1 MCLGEVGFGVIVPQG
16 WRLDLVGDGR
26 DFERMVEVLKAAEGL
41 GFNHVWVY
49 DHFITYPEVRY
60 YPVFEC
66 WSTLS
71 AFASLTKKIR
81 LGTIVTCNL
90 YRYPTVLAKMASTLD
105 VISNGR
111 LEFGIGACWYEEDFR
126 RFGIPFP
133 SLRQRLKMLDEAL
146 RIIKS
151 MWTDKETWFN
161 GKYYKVEGAINYPKP
176 LQKPHPPI
184 LIGGFGPKIMARII
198 ARHADKCNFFGTPSE
213 FKWKVNI
220 LDRHCRVIGRDSSEI
235 VKTLT
240 TTVVIAES
248 NEEFRKFL
256 SQLKFMG
263 ISVKEFLQY
272 SLSGTPDKIVG
283 KIKEYLKA
291 GVQEFIMY
299 FYNALEI
306 KPLKLFAEKVM
317 FKFK

>member
-1 MCLGEVGFGVIVPQG
+1 MGFGVIVPQG
-16 WRLDLVGDGR
+16 WRLDLVGDDR
-26 DFERMVEVLKAAEGL
+26 DFERMVSVLRAAEKL
-41 GFNHVWVY
+41 GFNHVWLY
-49 DHFITYPEVRY
+49 DHFITYPEIKY

-66 WSTLS
+66 WSTLA
-71 AFASLTKKIR
+71 AFAGLTKKIR
-81 LGTIVTCNL
+81 LGSIVTCNL

-105 VISNGR
+105 VISGGR

-133 SLRQRLKMLDEAL
+133 KLRQRLEMLDEAL

-151 MWTDKETWFN
+151 MWTEKETWFN
-161 GKYYKVEGAINYPKP
+161 GKYYRVEGAINYPKP

-220 LDRHCRVIGRDSSEI
+220 LERHCRVIGRNPDEI

-240 TTVVIAES
+240 ITVVIAETDD
-248 NEEFRKFL
+248 EFKKFL
-256 SQLKFMG
+256 KQLRVIG
-263 ISVKEFLQY
+263 VSIEEFLQY
-272 SLSGTPDKIVG
+272 SLSGTPEKIVS
-283 KIKEYLKA
+283 KIKEYVKA

-299 FYNALEI
+299 FYNALNI
-306 KPLKLFAEKVM
+306 KPLEIFAEKVIPY
-317 FKFK
+317 FR

>member
-1 MCLGEVGFGVIVPQG
+1 MDEVKFGVIVPQG
-16 WRLDLVGDGR
+16 WRLDLVGDDR
-26 DFERMVEVLKAAEGL
+26 DFKRMVEVLKAAESL
-41 GFNHVWVY
+41 GFNHVWLY
-49 DHFITYPEVRY
+49 DHFITYPEVKY

-133 SLRQRLKMLDEAL
+133 SLKQRLEMLDEAL

-151 MWTDKETWFN
+151 MWTDKETWFK

-176 LQKPHPPI
+176 VQKPHPPI

-198 ARHADKCNFFGTPSE
+198 AKHADKCNFFGTPSE
-213 FKWKVNI
+213 FKWKVNV

-248 NEEFRKFL
+248 DEEFKKFL
-256 SQLKFMG
+256 TQLKLAG
-263 ISVKEFLQY
+263 VSIDDFLRY
-272 SLSGTPDKIVG
+272 SFSGTPDKIVE
-283 KIKEYLKA
+283 KIKEYLKV

-299 FYNALEI
+299 FHNALEI

-317 FKFK
+317 PKFK